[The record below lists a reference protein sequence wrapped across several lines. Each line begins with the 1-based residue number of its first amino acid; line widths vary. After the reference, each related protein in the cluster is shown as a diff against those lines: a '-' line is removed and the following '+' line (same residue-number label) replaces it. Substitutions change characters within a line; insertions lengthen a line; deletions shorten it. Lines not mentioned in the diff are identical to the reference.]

1 MVYSDFSD
9 KSLWTFDG
17 KDTWYYNDVLP
28 VGESAVL
35 ELTFEATTP
44 GEKTNTAI
52 GGHNVT
58 DDTSEANDTVLVKEE
73 TKLESPEE
81 EPEETPDGVDAIS
94 GEKAPVKKIANIPP
108 AGNPLFVLLIS
119 LMSLC
124 FVSLRGKK

>member
-1 MVYSDFSD
+1 MS
-9 KSLWTFDG
+9 KKLI
-17 KDTWYYNDVLP
+17 L
-28 VGESAVL
+28 AML
-35 ELTFEATTP
+35 ACLL
-44 GEKTNTAI
+44 
-52 GGHNVT
+52 
-58 DDTSEANDTVLVKEE
+58 VLVCTACGGGNSDPETEAADEPDTEISEE
-73 TKLESPEE
+73 VESPEE